1 MDLQQMINYVLRY
14 TNNFAPNTRKYAYS
28 QKVTTIFPAN
38 IFIMYPGKKQ
48 SGDYLVRF
56 TNNCFTNAPI
66 EHTHIVKELYDMVL
80 TNPNLIDD
88 YYAFVIDV
96 ANNWEHINLQ
106 NHPNVYFNNFTNG
119 EMVELMCYI
128 SAQEEINYP
137 SSNGFDG
144 YKRPF
149 YSYLE
154 GIYAAIAGPTF
165 TLQAAIVRCN
175 AKVRFQSLPNTS
187 IPYHL
192 I

>member
-1 MDLQQMINYVLRY
+1 MDLQQMMNYIQGY
-14 TNNFAPNTRKYAYS
+14 TNTVTPNTIRYFYS
-28 QKVTTIFPAN
+28 QQVHTIFPAN
-38 IFIMYPGKKQ
+38 ICIEYPGKKQ
-48 SGDYLVRF
+48 SGDYLVKF
-56 TNNCFTNAPI
+56 TNSNFNYQAI
-66 EHTHIVKELYDMVL
+66 FHSDIVEELFDMVVA
-80 TNPNLIDD
+80 NPNLIND
-88 YYAFVIDV
+88 YYDFVIDV

-106 NHPNVYFNNFTNG
+106 NHPNICFNNFTNG

-137 SSNGFDG
+137 RTKGYDG

-165 TLQAAIVRCN
+165 TLQDAIDRCE
-175 AKVRFQSLPNTS
+175 AQVRFQSLPNTS
-187 IPYHL
+187 IPYHS

>member
-1 MDLQQMINYVLRY
+1 MDLQQMMNYIQGY
-14 TNNFAPNTRKYAYS
+14 TNTVTPNTRRYSYS
-28 QKVTTIFPAN
+28 QHVHTIFPAN
-38 IFIMYPGKKQ
+38 ICIKYPGRKQ
-48 SGDYLVRF
+48 SGDYLVKI
-56 TNNCFTNAPI
+56 TNSNFNDKAI
-66 EHTHIVKELYDMVL
+66 FHSDIVEELFDMVVA
-80 TNPNLIDD
+80 NPNLIND
-88 YYAFVIDV
+88 YYDFVIDV
-96 ANNWEHINLQ
+96 ANSWEHINLQ

-128 SAQEEINYP
+128 STQEEINYP
-137 SSNGFDG
+137 STKGYDG

-165 TLQAAIVRCN
+165 PLQAAIVRCK
-175 AKVRFQSLPNTS
+175 AKVKFQQLQNAS